1 MVFSQNNLDGIIP
14 PLVTPFD
21 ENEEINYKQLSD
33 EINFHLKFNISGLI
47 VGGSTGEGYS
57 LSDDELSNLCEFT
70 INKVK
75 NKFPVIAGII
85 TNSTRDAIRKS
96 LLVKDKGVDGLM
108 ITPIQYFRTNDE
120 GAFSFYN
127 DIGKKVNLPIIVYNV
142 VSNNPILPNVLE
154 NISNIEQIIGIKQS
168 IGDGSNSPDGQVA
181 VLADIINKLGSKL
194 SILSSYDPVIFPGL
208 VMGARGSIG
217 AINTILPDL
226 SVKLYE
232 SVCEGNLEKAKDIFY
247 KMYPVS
253 RLLKNDN
260 WPSRVKTAINLQGRS
275 VGIARKPMTLLNKIE
290 LKEVNNILRLS
301 DIV

>member
-1 MVFSQNNLDGIIP
+1 MAP
-14 PLVTPFD
+14 
-21 ENEEINYKQLSD
+21 
-33 EINFHLKFNISGLI
+33 
-47 VGGSTGEGYS
+47 
-57 LSDDELSNLCEFT
+57 
-70 INKVK
+70 
-75 NKFPVIAGII
+75 A
-85 TNSTRDAIRKS
+85 
-96 LLVKDKGVDGLM
+96 
-108 ITPIQYFRTNDE
+108 
-120 GAFSFYN
+120 
-127 DIGKKVNLPIIVYNV
+127 
-142 VSNNPILPNVLE
+142 
-154 NISNIEQIIGIKQS
+154 
-168 IGDGSNSPDGQVA
+168 GQVA

-247 KMYPVS
+247 KMYPIS

-301 DIV
+301 GIV